1 MGAFH
6 PDPTEH
12 VVVGLLEHGE
22 VLVAKG
28 AKFVRCARATRDGL
42 AAHRTRIGRDGAP
55 GVIIVPQLRHGAA
68 SVEVV
73 RGCHVGELRHEGT
86 VGVCQ
91 MRPIDAVEVGVRL
104 DLFYAVRSEALLSVH
119 AHEAIH
125 QVISVWGDGNIRVPR
140 DLTRENAVKYISR
153 GISVE
158 GRVAMQELEENH
170 ADGPPVHAKV
180 VHAHA
185 ENTFWGQVVGCADDA
200 SVGVA
205 LGHAAEEL
213 LRLRR

>member
-1 MGAFH
+1 M
-6 PDPTEH
+6 
-12 VVVGLLEHGE
+12 
-22 VLVAKG
+22 
-28 AKFVRCARATRDGL
+28 
-42 AAHRTRIGRDGAP
+42 
-55 GVIIVPQLRHGAA
+55 IIVPQLRHGTT

-73 RGCHVGELRHEGT
+73 RRCHVGELRYEGT

-91 MRPIDAVEVGVRL
+91 MRPIDAVEVGVCL
-104 DLFYAVRSEALLSVH
+104 DLFYAVRSETLLSVH

-125 QVISVWGDGNIRVPR
+125 QVMSLWSDRDIRVPR
-140 DLTRENAVKYISR
+140 NLTRENAVKYISR

-158 GRVAMQELEENH
+158 GRVAMQELEEDH
-170 ADGPPVHAKV
+170 PDGPPVHAKV

-185 ENTFWGQVVGCADDA
+185 ENAFWGKVVGRADDA